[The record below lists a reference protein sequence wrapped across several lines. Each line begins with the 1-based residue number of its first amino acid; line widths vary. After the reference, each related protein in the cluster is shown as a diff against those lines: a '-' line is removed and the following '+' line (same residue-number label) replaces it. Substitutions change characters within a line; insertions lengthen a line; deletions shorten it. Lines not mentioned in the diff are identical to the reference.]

1 MLKKEWPKHS
11 ILAIAIV
18 ATWLQTY
25 IVYKTAFSITIDNPL
40 QEFILFI
47 NPLSLLLFLYGAVLF
62 FKSEKAKN
70 RYLLAMTLITS
81 VILYGNVAF
90 YRFFSDFITL
100 PLLFQT
106 QNFGDLKSSAAASI
120 YWTDIFYFTDFLIV
134 LLAIKFLPTV
144 KITEKATSV
153 QRKAYFILTAA
164 LMFFNLGLAEAERP
178 QLLTRS
184 FDREMLVKNIGMY
197 NYHLY
202 DVYVQSKSQA
212 QRALANGSELVEV
225 TNFVKSTQPESNAEM
240 KGIAEDRNLIVVTLE
255 SLQTFVLNNEMN
267 GETVTPFL
275 NELTNDKDT
284 IYFPNFYHQTGL
296 GKTSDS
302 EFILE
307 NSLYP
312 RGGSAVFFTHSGNTY
327 NSMAEKLGEDGYFTN
342 VQHANTKSFWNRDIM
357 YQALGIQEF
366 QDVDSFTIGEGDAV
380 NWGMKDVPFMQQSV
394 GHMAEMPQPFYSRL
408 ITLTNHHPFY
418 LDEEDKFISEY
429 DSNSGTLNRYFQTS
443 RYLDEAVKEL
453 FDELKEQGLYE
464 NSIIVM
470 YGDHYGISE
479 NHNEAMSQYLG
490 KEVTPYDNAQLQKV
504 PFFVHIPGYG
514 EGHVNEKVSGQID
527 MRPTILNL
535 LGIES
540 DDDIQFGGDMFSEE
554 YEEFTIFRDGRFVTA
569 NNVYAA
575 GTCYDSETGEID
587 DPVNCEPYVDRAIQ
601 QLGYSEAII
610 NGDLLRFYD
619 QQTGELLIDE
629 LEDNTIEP

>member
-1 MLKKEWPKHS
+1 M
-11 ILAIAIV
+11 
-18 ATWLQTY
+18 
-25 IVYKTAFSITIDNPL
+25 
-40 QEFILFI
+40 
-47 NPLSLLLFLYGAVLF
+47 
-62 FKSEKAKN
+62 
-70 RYLLAMTLITS
+70 
-81 VILYGNVAF
+81 
-90 YRFFSDFITL
+90 
-100 PLLFQT
+100 
-106 QNFGDLKSSAAASI
+106 
-120 YWTDIFYFTDFLIV
+120 
-134 LLAIKFLPTV
+134 
-144 KITEKATSV
+144 
-153 QRKAYFILTAA
+153 
-164 LMFFNLGLAEAERP
+164 
-178 QLLTRS
+178 
-184 FDREMLVKNIGMY
+184 
-197 NYHLY
+197 
-202 DVYVQSKSQA
+202 
-212 QRALANGSELVEV
+212 
-225 TNFVKSTQPESNAEM
+225 
-240 KGIAEDRNLIVVTLE
+240 
-255 SLQTFVLNNEMN
+255 
-267 GETVTPFL
+267 
-275 NELTNDKDT
+275 
-284 IYFPNFYHQTGL
+284 
-296 GKTSDS
+296 
-302 EFILE
+302 
-307 NSLYP
+307 
-312 RGGSAVFFTHSGNTY
+312 
-327 NSMAEKLGEDGYFTN
+327 
-342 VQHANTKSFWNRDIM
+342 
-357 YQALGIQEF
+357 
-366 QDVDSFTIGEGDAV
+366 
-380 NWGMKDVPFMQQSV
+380 
-394 GHMAEMPQPFYSRL
+394 
-408 ITLTNHHPFY
+408 TNHHPFY

-629 LEDNTIEP
+629 VQEETIQP